1 MFLPPQPE
9 TQHPPVYLMVGP
21 LFCGRAGFK
30 VSQQRANPV
39 ALLLPRP
46 ESAGDGLLPDVESV
60 LGSFVV
66 WL

>member
-9 TQHPPVYLMVGP
+9 TQHPPLHLTVGP
-21 LFCGRAGFK
+21 FFCGRAGFK
-30 VSQQRANPV
+30 VSQQGANLV
-39 ALLLPRP
+39 ALLLPKP
-46 ESAGDGLLPDVESV
+46 ESAGDGLLPDVQNI